1 MINALEIYHVLYAA
15 GKGPGPF
22 APIEGSLSRYIK
34 PAVVK
39 AMVKAKYCTLTIRA
53 LISLVWSRWS
63 RWSRQNSTYRT
74 CARAHARVSST
85 SLILINI
92 FKLIKNALT
101 TLTTPIKTMVYALT
115 TALTIYDHLDH
126 MEGSWI

>member
-1 MINALEIYHVLYAA
+1 MINAREIYHVLYAA
-15 GKGPGPF
+15 GNGPGPF
-22 APIEGSLSRYIK
+22 APIEGSLSRLIK

-74 CARAHARVSST
+74 GARAHARVSST

>member
-1 MINALEIYHVLYAA
+1 MINACEKYYVLYAA
-15 GKGPGPF
+15 GNGAGPVSPV
-22 APIEGSLSRYIK
+22 EGSLSRHFQ

-39 AMVKAKYCTLTIRA
+39 AMVKANLSTLTIRA
-53 LISLVWSRWS
+53 LISLTWSRWS
-63 RWSRQNSTYRT
+63 RWSRQNQTYRT
-74 CARAHARVSST
+74 CARARVSST
-85 SLILINI
+85 LFILINI
-92 FKLIKNALT
+92 FILFKIALT

>member
-1 MINALEIYHVLYAA
+1 MINACEKYYVLYAA
-15 GKGPGPF
+15 GNGAGPVSPV
-22 APIEGSLSRYIK
+22 EGSLSRHFQ

>member
-1 MINALEIYHVLYAA
+1 MINTRKTFSFLYAV
-15 GKGPGPF
+15 GRCPRPVT
-22 APIEGSLSRYIK
+22 PVEGSLSRLIK

-63 RWSRQNSTYRT
+63 RWSRQNPTYRT